1 MKDEVYKDYVY
12 NFKIDIGDNEICGQQ
27 KILDIDLFD
36 NLLYVEP
43 TDIYVPIIGV
53 VHDTTNICFGVRC
66 CEDTMYF
73 KIYDKEAQKIY
84 TVFLVGEIAT
94 IIKTY
99 SAKSKITSTK
109 LNHFKIVEKEEYL
122 CQIST
127 KVLKE
132 ILNSY
137 NIEYPQNGLE
147 TRLAYEIA
155 NNEYSLPS
163 YAMNLTGMA
172 QAIYYNLVIN
182 FLVKNNVNDV
192 SVLTDNKKTIK
203 LFEKCKD
210 KNGSID
216 VDQTTKLIAKID
228 ITEWF
233 DMSEKVK
240 SLLPKYQVFEE
251 FEESSFDL
259 FKFGIPEDENC
270 VNVTF

>member
-1 MKDEVYKDYVY
+1 MEDEVYKDCVY
-12 NFKIDIGDNEICGQQ
+12 SFKIDIEDYEICGQQ
-27 KILDIDLFD
+27 NILEVDLFD
-36 NLLYVEP
+36 NQLYVEP

-53 VHDTTNICFGVRC
+53 VHDTTNLCFGVRC
-66 CEDTMYF
+66 CEDTMFF

-84 TVFLVGEIAT
+84 TVFLVDEIAT

-109 LNHFKIVEKEEYL
+109 LNHFKIVEKEENL
-122 CQIST
+122 CKIST
-127 KVLKE
+127 RVLKD

-163 YAMNLTGMA
+163 YALHLTGMA
-172 QAIYYNLVIN
+172 QAIYYNLVVN

-192 SVLTDNKKTIK
+192 SVLTNNKKTIK

-210 KNGSID
+210 KDGSID
-216 VDQTTKLIAKID
+216 VEQTTKLIAKID

-240 SLLPKYQVFEE
+240 SLLPEYQVFDE

-259 FKFGIPEDENC
+259 FKFGIPDDNC
-270 VNVTF
+270 VNVKF